1 MDDEE
6 ERLARRHRASR
17 ETKLDKHI
25 ALVGFMGA
33 GKSSIGGRLAERLGR
48 PFYDSDASIE
58 EQTGHTVQELFRMGE
73 PEFRAL
79 EASAVRAIVAG
90 PPAVIALGGGALEL
104 EETREL
110 LASSSFVVHL
120 HLSWPEVRS
129 VLPALSADRPLLQ
142 QPLADI
148 HRLYLDRQK
157 TYRSADVRIDA
168 PRDVGQAVE
177 RVLAALKR

>member
-1 MDDEE
+1 MDDDEE
-6 ERLARRHRASR
+6 LLARRHRASR
-17 ETKLDKHI
+17 ESKLDRHI

-33 GKSSIGGRLAERLGR
+33 GKSSIGGLLAERLGR

-58 EQTGHTVQELFRMGE
+58 ELTGCTVQELFRMGE
-73 PEFRAL
+73 AEFRAQ
-79 EASAVRAIVAG
+79 EAAVIRRIVAG

-104 EETREL
+104 GETREL

-129 VLPALSADRPLLQ
+129 VLPTLSADRPLLQ

-157 TYRSADVRIDA
+157 TYRGADVRIDA
-168 PRDVGQAVE
+168 PRDVEQAVE
-177 RVLAALKR
+177 RVMAALRR